1 MMKLCKINLHI
12 YFKRV
17 FLCMN
22 NKDLV
27 EIDIIGMYG
36 ADLYTIYLLHG
47 TICIYNYDGV
57 LFCNW
62 GVIKWI

>member
-1 MMKLCKINLHI
+1 M
-12 YFKRV
+12 V

-27 EIDIIGMYG
+27 EINIIGMYG
-36 ADLYTIYLLHG
+36 ADLYTIYFLLG
-47 TICIYNYDGV
+47 TICIYNYDEE